1 MCGSV
6 CLAIDL
12 IAALGA
18 RAEQVC
24 CLIAKVAQAA
34 SGIMAGRGAVL
45 HRASPPSAVLRMP
58 MIVDSVLELIGHTPM
73 LRVRRLDTGPCDL
86 FLKLESA
93 NPGGSIKD
101 RIGLSMIEGAEK
113 AGKIKPGATLVEGT
127 AGNTGLGLAL
137 VAQAKGYK
145 LILVVPD
152 KMSREKIFNLKA
164 MGAEVVLTRSD
175 VAKGHPEY
183 YQDLAASIAEKT
195 PGAYFI
201 NQFGNPDNPAAH
213 EATTGPEIL
222 EQMDGRVDALVFGC
236 GSSGTMTGLSHYFEK
251 HSPATEFVLA
261 DPVGSILAQ
270 YINEGTLS
278 TKSASWMVEGIGED
292 FLPTISD
299 FSRVKKAY
307 SISDKESFLTAREL
321 LKQEGVLGG
330 SSTGTLLAA
339 ALKYCREQTEP
350 KRVVTLVCDTGNK
363 YLSKLYND
371 YWMLDNGFLDR
382 QPTGDLRDLILRPY
396 AQKDTVVASP
406 ADLLV
411 TAYNRMKLYD
421 VSQLPVM
428 DGEKIVGIID
438 ESDLLL
444 HVYGDEKRFLDPV
457 STAMIT
463 ELQTLGVKSPI
474 EDLLPVFEHGRVAIV
489 VDGDKFL
496 GLITRIDLLN
506 YLRRRVA

>member
-1 MCGSV
+1 
-6 CLAIDL
+6 
-12 IAALGA
+12 
-18 RAEQVC
+18 
-24 CLIAKVAQAA
+24 
-34 SGIMAGRGAVL
+34 
-45 HRASPPSAVLRMP
+45 
-58 MIVDSVLELIGHTPM
+58 MIVNSVLELIGRTPM
-73 LRVRRLDTGPCDL
+73 VRAQHLDAGRCEL

-101 RIGLSMIEGAEK
+101 RIGLSMIEGAER
-113 AGKIKPGATLVEGT
+113 AGKLQPGAILVEGT

-137 VAQAKGYK
+137 VAQQKGYR

-164 MGAEVVLTRSD
+164 MGAEVLLTRSD

-183 YQDLAASIAEKT
+183 YQDLAERIARET

-213 EATTGPEIL
+213 EATTGPEIF
-222 EQMDGRVDALVFGC
+222 EQMDGRADAIVFGC
-236 GSSGTMTGLSHYFEK
+236 GSSGTMTGLSRYFARV
-251 HSPATEFVLA
+251 SPQTEFILA

-292 FLPTISD
+292 FLPGISD

-307 SISDKESFLTAREL
+307 AISDKESFLAAREL
-321 LKQEGVLGG
+321 LKKEGVLGG

-339 ALKYCREQTEP
+339 ALKYCREQAQP

-396 AQKDTVVASP
+396 AQHDTVVVGP
-406 ADLLV
+406 QELLV
-411 TAYNRMKLYD
+411 AAYNRMKLYD

-428 DGEKIVGIID
+428 DRDRIVGLID
-438 ESDLLL
+438 ESDLLI
-444 HVYGDEKRFLDPV
+444 HVYGDEAKFRDPV
-457 STAMIT
+457 STAMVSR
-463 ELQTLGVKSPI
+463 LDVLPVDSPI
-474 EDLLPVFEHGRVAIV
+474 ESLLPVFERGHVAIV
-489 VDGDKFL
+489 VEGEKFL